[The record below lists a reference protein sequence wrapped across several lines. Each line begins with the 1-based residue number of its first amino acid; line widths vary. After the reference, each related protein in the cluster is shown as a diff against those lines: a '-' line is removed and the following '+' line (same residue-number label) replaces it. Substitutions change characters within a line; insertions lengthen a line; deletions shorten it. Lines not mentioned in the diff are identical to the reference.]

1 MDVTLAALADSAIQ
15 SSDGKLSIIGL
26 FSEIRTGG
34 FPAVHPQYALDA
46 PPTSDASPTRTA
58 SMSSTPSTGSQPGS
72 ARARPA
78 LAPLDGVV
86 GELLA
91 SLPQELIGRD

>member
-34 FPAVHPQYALDA
+34 FPAVHPQCALDA
-46 PPTSDASPTRTA
+46 PPTRLRVAGVQIVLYGWDRDVH
-58 SMSSTPSTGSQPGS
+58 

-78 LAPLDGVV
+78 LAPFDGVV

-91 SLPQELIGRD
+91 SLLQELIGRD